1 MGLRGYL
8 VGSVCVRRGSRAH
21 SQIRRR
27 RTQQTLC
34 PAKSRRTVC
43 EPGIRWHGV
52 GSWACDSGVMTADLD
67 DHAGAFRFL
76 TRDWDTKS
84 VTTFDAVLAA
94 EGVDVVRIWSVA
106 MPR

>member
-1 MGLRGYL
+1 
-8 VGSVCVRRGSRAH
+8 
-21 SQIRRR
+21 
-27 RTQQTLC
+27 
-34 PAKSRRTVC
+34 
-43 EPGIRWHGV
+43 
-52 GSWACDSGVMTADLD
+52 MTADLD